1 MRCPFCKKDHDKVID
16 SRSANAGATVR
27 RRRECLACKK
37 RFTTYEKV
45 EEITLYV
52 IKKDGRRDVFDREK
66 IKRGLLTSCKKRPV
80 SLQTIEDI
88 VNRIEIE
95 LYENY
100 DREVK
105 STKIGDLVMRELKGV
120 DHVAYVRFA
129 AGRSS
134 RTTSAATVQISV
146 FFSCKLSLPVSSAD
160 RSRMSLISE
169 RRWLPLWRTISRFS
183 RASELSGPS
192 TSLSKTSVKPRIAF
206 SGVRSSWLSAARKS
220 ARSFS

>member
-1 MRCPFCKKDHDKVID
+1 MRCPFCKKDNDKVID

-27 RRRECLACKK
+27 RRRKCLACHK

-66 IKRGLLTSCKKRPV
+66 IKKGLLTACKKRPV
-80 SLQTIEDI
+80 SLQMIEDV

-95 LYENY
+95 LYEKY

-105 STKIGDLVMRELKGV
+105 STKIGDLVMRELKAV

-129 AGRSS
+129 
-134 RTTSAATVQISV
+134 SV
-146 FFSCKLSLPVSSAD
+146 YRDFKEVSEFM
-160 RSRMSLISE
+160 RE
-169 RRWLPLWRTISRFS
+169 
-183 RASELSGPS
+183 
-192 TSLSKTSVKPRIAF
+192 VKPLLKG
-206 SGVRSSWLSAARKS
+206 SRS
-220 ARSFS
+220 

>member
-1 MRCPFCKKDHDKVID
+1 
-16 SRSANAGATVR
+16 VR

-66 IKRGLLTSCKKRPV
+66 IKRGLLTACKKRPV

-120 DHVAYVRFA
+120 DHVA
-129 AGRSS
+129 
-134 RTTSAATVQISV
+134 T
-146 FFSCKLSLPVSSAD
+146 
-160 RSRMSLISE
+160 
-169 RRWLPLWRTISRFS
+169 
-183 RASELSGPS
+183 
-192 TSLSKTSVKPRIAF
+192 
-206 SGVRSSWLSAARKS
+206 
-220 ARSFS
+220 

>member
-1 MRCPFCKKDHDKVID
+1 MRCPFCKKDNDKVID

-27 RRRECLACKK
+27 RRRECLACGK

-95 LYENY
+95 LYEKY

-105 STKIGDLVMRELKGV
+105 STKIGDLVMRELKAI

-129 AGRSS
+129 SVYREFKDVGEFMRELKPMLKAGPRS
-134 RTTSAATVQISV
+134 
-146 FFSCKLSLPVSSAD
+146 
-160 RSRMSLISE
+160 
-169 RRWLPLWRTISRFS
+169 
-183 RASELSGPS
+183 
-192 TSLSKTSVKPRIAF
+192 
-206 SGVRSSWLSAARKS
+206 
-220 ARSFS
+220 

>member
-27 RRRECLACKK
+27 RRRECLACGK

-66 IKRGLLTSCKKRPV
+66 IKRGLLNSCKKRPV

-95 LYENY
+95 LYENF

-105 STKIGDLVMRELKGV
+105 STKIGDLVMRELKSV

-129 AGRSS
+129 
-134 RTTSAATVQISV
+134 SV
-146 FFSCKLSLPVSSAD
+146 YREFKDVGEFM
-160 RSRMSLISE
+160 R
-169 RRWLPLWRTISRFS
+169 
-183 RASELSGPS
+183 EL
-192 TSLSKTSVKPRIAF
+192 KPM
-206 SGVRSSWLSAARKS
+206 LKS
-220 ARSFS
+220 NPRE

>member
-1 MRCPFCKKDHDKVID
+1 MRCPFCKKDHDRVID
-16 SRSANAGATVR
+16 SRSANGGATVR
-27 RRRECLACKK
+27 RRRKCLSCQK

-66 IKRGLLTSCKKRPV
+66 IKRGLLTACKKRPV

-105 STKIGDLVMRELKGV
+105 STKVGDLVMRELKTL

-129 AGRSS
+129 
-134 RTTSAATVQISV
+134 SV
-146 FFSCKLSLPVSSAD
+146 YREFKDVSEFM
-160 RSRMSLISE
+160 RELKPMLKVG
-169 RRWLPLWRTISRFS
+169 P
-183 RASELSGPS
+183 RA
-192 TSLSKTSVKPRIAF
+192 
-206 SGVRSSWLSAARKS
+206 
-220 ARSFS
+220 

>member
-1 MRCPFCKKDHDKVID
+1 MRCPFCKKDNDNVID

-27 RRRECLACKK
+27 RRRECLACSK

-66 IKRGLLTSCKKRPV
+66 IKGGLVTACKKRPV
-80 SLQTIEDI
+80 SVQTIEDI

-95 LYENY
+95 LYEKY

-105 STKIGDLVMRELKGV
+105 STKIGDLVMRELKAI

-129 AGRSS
+129 
-134 RTTSAATVQISV
+134 SV
-146 FFSCKLSLPVSSAD
+146 YREFKDVSEFM
-160 RSRMSLISE
+160 RELKPMLKVG
-169 RRWLPLWRTISRFS
+169 P
-183 RASELSGPS
+183 RA
-192 TSLSKTSVKPRIAF
+192 
-206 SGVRSSWLSAARKS
+206 
-220 ARSFS
+220 

>member
-1 MRCPFCKKDHDKVID
+1 MRCPFCKKDNDKVID

-27 RRRECLACKK
+27 RRRECLACSK

-66 IKRGLLTSCKKRPV
+66 IKRGLLTACKKRPV

-95 LYENY
+95 LYEKF

-105 STKIGDLVMRELKGV
+105 STKIGDLVMRELKAI

-129 AGRSS
+129 
-134 RTTSAATVQISV
+134 SV
-146 FFSCKLSLPVSSAD
+146 YREFKDVGEFM
-160 RSRMSLISE
+160 R
-169 RRWLPLWRTISRFS
+169 
-183 RASELSGPS
+183 ELKPMLKSGP
-192 TSLSKTSVKPRIAF
+192 RA
-206 SGVRSSWLSAARKS
+206 
-220 ARSFS
+220 

>member
-1 MRCPFCKKDHDKVID
+1 MRCPFCKKDNDKVID

-27 RRRECLACKK
+27 RRRECLTCGK

-66 IKRGLLTSCKKRPV
+66 IKRGLITACKKRPV

-95 LYENY
+95 LYEKY

-105 STKIGDLVMRELKGV
+105 STKIGDLVMRELRAI

-129 AGRSS
+129 SVYREFKDVSEFMRELKPMLKVGPRS
-134 RTTSAATVQISV
+134 
-146 FFSCKLSLPVSSAD
+146 
-160 RSRMSLISE
+160 
-169 RRWLPLWRTISRFS
+169 
-183 RASELSGPS
+183 
-192 TSLSKTSVKPRIAF
+192 
-206 SGVRSSWLSAARKS
+206 
-220 ARSFS
+220 

>member
-1 MRCPFCKKDHDKVID
+1 MRCPFCKKDHDRVID
-16 SRSANAGATVR
+16 SRSANGGATVR
-27 RRRECLACKK
+27 RRRKCLSCQK

-66 IKRGLLTSCKKRPV
+66 IKRGLLTACKKRPV

-105 STKIGDLVMRELKGV
+105 STKIGDLVMRELKTL

-129 AGRSS
+129 
-134 RTTSAATVQISV
+134 SV
-146 FFSCKLSLPVSSAD
+146 YREFKDVSEFM
-160 RSRMSLISE
+160 R
-169 RRWLPLWRTISRFS
+169 
-183 RASELSGPS
+183 ELKPMLKVGP
-192 TSLSKTSVKPRIAF
+192 R
-206 SGVRSSWLSAARKS
+206 G
-220 ARSFS
+220 

>member
-1 MRCPFCKKDHDKVID
+1 M
-16 SRSANAGATVR
+16 R
-27 RRRECLACKK
+27 RRRKCLSCQK

-52 IKKDGRRDVFDREK
+52 IKQDGRRDVFDREK
-66 IKRGLLTSCKKRPV
+66 IKRGLLTACKKRPV

-105 STKIGDLVMRELKGV
+105 STKVGDLVMRELKSL

-129 AGRSS
+129 
-134 RTTSAATVQISV
+134 SV
-146 FFSCKLSLPVSSAD
+146 YREFKDVSEFM
-160 RSRMSLISE
+160 R
-169 RRWLPLWRTISRFS
+169 
-183 RASELSGPS
+183 ELKPMLKVGP
-192 TSLSKTSVKPRIAF
+192 R
-206 SGVRSSWLSAARKS
+206 G
-220 ARSFS
+220 

>member
-1 MRCPFCKKDHDKVID
+1 MRCPFCKKDNDKVID

-27 RRRECLACKK
+27 RRRECLACRK

-66 IKRGLLTSCKKRPV
+66 IKRGLLTACKKRPV

-95 LYENY
+95 LYEKF

-105 STKIGDLVMRELKGV
+105 STKIGDLVMRELKAI

-129 AGRSS
+129 
-134 RTTSAATVQISV
+134 SV
-146 FFSCKLSLPVSSAD
+146 YREFKDVSEFM
-160 RSRMSLISE
+160 R
-169 RRWLPLWRTISRFS
+169 
-183 RASELSGPS
+183 ELKPMLKVGPR
-192 TSLSKTSVKPRIAF
+192 P
-206 SGVRSSWLSAARKS
+206 
-220 ARSFS
+220 

>member
-1 MRCPFCKKDHDKVID
+1 MRCPFCKKDNDKVID

-27 RRRECLACKK
+27 RRRECLACSK

-66 IKRGLLTSCKKRPV
+66 IKRGLLTACKKRPV

-95 LYENY
+95 LYEKY

-105 STKIGDLVMRELKGV
+105 STKVGDLVMRELKSV

-129 AGRSS
+129 
-134 RTTSAATVQISV
+134 SV
-146 FFSCKLSLPVSSAD
+146 YREFKDVSEFM
-160 RSRMSLISE
+160 R
-169 RRWLPLWRTISRFS
+169 
-183 RASELSGPS
+183 ELKPM
-192 TSLSKTSVKPRIAF
+192 LKT
-206 SGVRSSWLSAARKS
+206 GARP
-220 ARSFS
+220 

>member
-1 MRCPFCKKDHDKVID
+1 
-16 SRSANAGATVR
+16 VR
-27 RRRECLACKK
+27 RRRECLACRK

-66 IKRGLLTSCKKRPV
+66 IKKGLLTACKKRPV

-95 LYENY
+95 LYENF

-105 STKIGDLVMRELKGV
+105 STKIGDLVMRELKAI

-129 AGRSS
+129 
-134 RTTSAATVQISV
+134 SV
-146 FFSCKLSLPVSSAD
+146 YREFKDVSEFM
-160 RSRMSLISE
+160 R
-169 RRWLPLWRTISRFS
+169 
-183 RASELSGPS
+183 ELKPMLKVGP
-192 TSLSKTSVKPRIAF
+192 RN
-206 SGVRSSWLSAARKS
+206 
-220 ARSFS
+220 

>member
-66 IKRGLLTSCKKRPV
+66 VKRGLLTSCKKRPV

-88 VNRIEIE
+88 GNRIEIE

-129 AGRSS
+129 
-134 RTTSAATVQISV
+134 SV
-146 FFSCKLSLPVSSAD
+146 YREFKDVNEFM
-160 RSRMSLISE
+160 R
-169 RRWLPLWRTISRFS
+169 
-183 RASELSGPS
+183 ELKPMLKG
-192 TSLSKTSVKPRIAF
+192 SVR
-206 SGVRSSWLSAARKS
+206 V
-220 ARSFS
+220 

>member
-1 MRCPFCKKDHDKVID
+1 MRCPFCKKDHDRVID
-16 SRSANAGATVR
+16 SRSANGGATVR
-27 RRRECLACKK
+27 RRRKCLSCQK

-66 IKRGLLTSCKKRPV
+66 IKRGLLTACKKRPV

-105 STKIGDLVMRELKGV
+105 STKIGDLVMRELKTL

-129 AGRSS
+129 SVYREFKDVSEFMRELKPMLGG
-134 RTTSAATVQISV
+134 SAA
-146 FFSCKLSLPVSSAD
+146 
-160 RSRMSLISE
+160 
-169 RRWLPLWRTISRFS
+169 
-183 RASELSGPS
+183 
-192 TSLSKTSVKPRIAF
+192 KPR
-206 SGVRSSWLSAARKS
+206 SAGEAR
-220 ARSFS
+220 R

>member
-1 MRCPFCKKDHDKVID
+1 MRCPFCKKDHDRVID
-16 SRSANAGATVR
+16 SRSANEGSTVR
-27 RRRECLACKK
+27 RRRKCLSCQK

-66 IKRGLLTSCKKRPV
+66 IKRGLLTACKKRPV

-105 STKIGDLVMRELKGV
+105 STKVGDLVMRELKTV

-129 AGRSS
+129 SVYREFKDVSEFM
-134 RTTSAATVQISV
+134 RELKPMLKAA
-146 FFSCKLSLPVSSAD
+146 
-160 RSRMSLISE
+160 
-169 RRWLPLWRTISRFS
+169 
-183 RASELSGPS
+183 
-192 TSLSKTSVKPRIAF
+192 PR
-206 SGVRSSWLSAARKS
+206 G
-220 ARSFS
+220 

>member
-66 IKRGLLTSCKKRPV
+66 IKRGLLTACKKRPV

-95 LYENY
+95 LYEKY

-105 STKIGDLVMRELKGV
+105 STKIGDLVMRELRAI

-129 AGRSS
+129 
-134 RTTSAATVQISV
+134 SV
-146 FFSCKLSLPVSSAD
+146 YREFKDVSEFM
-160 RSRMSLISE
+160 R
-169 RRWLPLWRTISRFS
+169 
-183 RASELSGPS
+183 ELKPMLKVGPR
-192 TSLSKTSVKPRIAF
+192 P
-206 SGVRSSWLSAARKS
+206 
-220 ARSFS
+220 

>member
-1 MRCPFCKKDHDKVID
+1 MRCPFCKKDNDRVID

-27 RRRECLACKK
+27 RRRECLACSK

-66 IKRGLLTSCKKRPV
+66 IKRGLLTACKKRPV

-95 LYENY
+95 LYEKY

-105 STKIGDLVMRELKGV
+105 STKIGDLVMRELKAI

-129 AGRSS
+129 
-134 RTTSAATVQISV
+134 SV
-146 FFSCKLSLPVSSAD
+146 YREFKDVSEFM
-160 RSRMSLISE
+160 R
-169 RRWLPLWRTISRFS
+169 
-183 RASELSGPS
+183 ELRPM
-192 TSLSKTSVKPRIAF
+192 LKT
-206 SGVRSSWLSAARKS
+206 GARP
-220 ARSFS
+220 

>member
-1 MRCPFCKKDHDKVID
+1 MRCPFCKKDNDKVID

-27 RRRECLACKK
+27 RRRECLACGK

-66 IKRGLLTSCKKRPV
+66 IKRGLITACKKRPV

-95 LYENY
+95 LYEKF

-105 STKIGDLVMRELKGV
+105 STKIGDLVMRELRAI

-129 AGRSS
+129 SVYREFKDVSEFMRELKPMLKVGPRS
-134 RTTSAATVQISV
+134 
-146 FFSCKLSLPVSSAD
+146 
-160 RSRMSLISE
+160 
-169 RRWLPLWRTISRFS
+169 
-183 RASELSGPS
+183 
-192 TSLSKTSVKPRIAF
+192 
-206 SGVRSSWLSAARKS
+206 
-220 ARSFS
+220 